1 MNATTDTQRIEIAAA
16 LTDLGCA
23 LRHSAERD
31 AAARRLDLDPATLTT
46 NCIAWAM
53 VLPGLMRDAV
63 AMRPTMPYAA
73 IVSGVMART
82 VAKIIADSMA

>member
-1 MNATTDTQRIEIAAA
+1 MNATPDTQRIEIAAA
-16 LTDLGCA
+16 LTELGCA

-31 AAARRLDLDPATLTT
+31 AAARQVNLDPAALTT

-53 VLPGLMRDAV
+53 VLPGLIRDAV
-63 AMRPTMPYAA
+63 VSRPNTPYAA

-82 VAKIIADSMA
+82 VAKIITESMA